1 MNKPLRTQNMK
12 KIMMLA
18 LMVVATTT
26 AFAQEDVVKQIMKLK
41 DYNEA
46 EAALKANLNTMNSE
60 EKAQCY
66 NKLVTLSLDAVNKE
80 VQSETPSDEFFVA
93 LYNAFEN
100 AQICEQ
106 FDQQPNSKGKV
117 KPRFHNNNR
126 DRLFP
131 LRWQLINGGINGQ
144 KNNNNEQALK
154 YFGTYVITGI
164 GQLCPLFAEVDNS
177 ADTNITNMSYWA
189 GYHAYL
195 AGDYESANMFSEIAL
210 QDPELGKE
218 ALLVKLAVAEKT
230 LKTRQDSIA
239 YCENLEKIYESDK
252 TNDLVFGTLAGFYTA
267 LDMQDKQSILFED
280 KLKTD
285 PNNFTVWVNRG
296 ETAERAEN
304 LDEAVE
310 CYKKALI
317 TQPNNA
323 AVLRQVGICLYNR
336 AAGAEDKAASKT
348 GRAPKAALE
357 QIMPVYEESRGYLE
371 KAKSIDP
378 EQKEVKWGYA
388 LYRCYYRLYGMD
400 DERTK
405 QAEIDSKK

>member
-1 MNKPLRTQNMK
+1 M
-12 KIMMLA
+12 
-18 LMVVATTT
+18 
-26 AFAQEDVVKQIMKLK
+26 
-41 DYNEA
+41 
-46 EAALKANLNTMNSE
+46 
-60 EKAQCY
+60 
-66 NKLVTLSLDAVNKE
+66 
-80 VQSETPSDEFFVA
+80 
-93 LYNAFEN
+93 
-100 AQICEQ
+100 
-106 FDQQPNSKGKV
+106 
-117 KPRFHNNNR
+117 
-126 DRLFP
+126 
-131 LRWQLINGGINGQ
+131 
-144 KNNNNEQALK
+144 
-154 YFGTYVITGI
+154 
-164 GQLCPLFAEVDNS
+164 
-177 ADTNITNMSYWA
+177 
-189 GYHAYL
+189 
-195 AGDYESANMFSEIAL
+195 
-210 QDPELGKE
+210 
-218 ALLVKLAVAEKT
+218 KLAVAEKT

-267 LDMQDKQSILFED
+267 LDMQDKQSVLFED